1 MSSNIEPILE
11 FPPSSFLSDFII
23 EKITVDGI
31 DDSRTSKA
39 RIQFSGKYC
48 GYEMTVNWKDGKKEG
63 VGLILYPDGEP
74 YMEMTFVNDLA
85 EGTVLKKDEYGQ
97 IVLRGVLEHGVECG
111 LFEEFDDEEVIW
123 RGFYRNGKRYSILEE
138 QELEGLYLEVS
149 EDGKLL
155 SVSEYD
161 DKWRKNGRC
170 YEVESGHLKRECVY
184 ENGIRKRMIQEFT
197 DDGLMIEYDDN
208 GEIVDEEV
216 FEGDMIG
223 FMIHPEMMIGTKEY
237 YIDMNENGELLSVS
251 EYDEDGLLKNGKCF
265 EYEEGRLVREC
276 EYEDGVKQR
285 VIREF
290 TDDGLWI
297 EYDDNGDIVYEE
309 ELEGDM
315 MNGFIREEKG
325 SESDSDEEIVD
336 EEVEEIVDG
345 FVVHPEMEG
354 MEGFYI
360 DMNENGELL
369 SVSEY
374 DESGLLKNGRCF
386 ECEGGY
392 VKRECVYENGMKKRM
407 IREFTDDGLMIEYD
421 DNGKRVYEGEF
432 EGDMMNGFIREE
444 KGSEYESDGEIV
456 DEEVEEIVDG
466 FVVHPEMEG
475 MEGFYIDM
483 NENGELLSVSEYD
496 ESGLLKNGRC
506 FECEGGYVKRE
517 CVYENGM
524 KKRMIREFTDD
535 GLMIEYDDNGK
546 RVYEGEFEGDMMNG
560 FIREEKGS
568 EYGSDGK
575 SVLYVGGWKNGLRE
589 GYGSEFKGYSP
600 VYIGEWKNGMRDGKG
615 KELNENGEVIRSGVW
630 VRGNFSSSLAHVVW
644 DESTLSPPSAYV
656 VLSAGSNPRPSYK
669 PRSRPVHIVIPKS
682 ARSKLKCS
690 SVTKR
695 SLPSVP
701 KRSPSVTKRSPPSAS
716 KRSPSASK
724 RSLPSIPKRSPPS
737 VTKRSPPS
745 ASKRSPSA
753 SKRSLPSIP
762 KRSPP
767 SVTKR
772 SPPSVPKRSPSVT
785 KRSPFS
791 APKHSPKPNP
801 TSKPDTKSK
810 RSPSAPRRSP
820 KSNPT
825 SKSDTKPKYSP
836 PSAPKHPANPTKSS
850 HSPATKP
857 TPVQKSKSKAAAAPK
872 SSPTPKPRPVQKPN
886 SKPSTKPKSASAPK
900 SKPNS
905 NPKHTPAHK
914 AKPKH

>member
-444 KGSEYESDGEIV
+444 KGSEY
-456 DEEVEEIVDG
+456 
-466 FVVHPEMEG
+466 
-475 MEGFYIDM
+475 
-483 NENGELLSVSEYD
+483 
-496 ESGLLKNGRC
+496 
-506 FECEGGYVKRE
+506 
-517 CVYENGM
+517 
-524 KKRMIREFTDD
+524 
-535 GLMIEYDDNGK
+535 
-546 RVYEGEFEGDMMNG
+546 
-560 FIREEKGS
+560 
-568 EYGSDGK
+568 GSDGK

-753 SKRSLPSIP
+753 SKRSPPSIP

>member
-237 YIDMNENGELLSVS
+237 YIEMNEDGELLSVS
-251 EYDEDGLLKNGKCF
+251 EYDEDGFLKNGKCF

-315 MNGFIREEKG
+315 MNGFIREGKG

-336 EEVEEIVDG
+336 EEVEEDIVDG

-354 MEGFYI
+354 MEGFYME
-360 DMNENGELL
+360 MNENGEL

-374 DESGLLKNGRCF
+374 DEDGLLKNGRCF
-386 ECEGGY
+386 ECEEGY

-432 EGDMMNGFIREE
+432 EGDMMNGFIREG
-444 KGSEYESDGEIV
+444 KGSE
-456 DEEVEEIVDG
+456 
-466 FVVHPEMEG
+466 F
-475 MEGFYIDM
+475 
-483 NENGELLSVSEYD
+483 
-496 ESGLLKNGRC
+496 
-506 FECEGGYVKRE
+506 
-517 CVYENGM
+517 
-524 KKRMIREFTDD
+524 
-535 GLMIEYDDNGK
+535 
-546 RVYEGEFEGDMMNG
+546 
-560 FIREEKGS
+560 
-568 EYGSDGK
+568 GSDGK

-695 SLPSVP
+695 SPPSVPKRSSPSVTKRSPPSVP
-701 KRSPSVTKRSPPSAS
+701 KRSPSVT
-716 KRSPSASK
+716 
-724 RSLPSIPKRSPPS
+724 KRSPPS

-753 SKRSLPSIP
+753 SKRSPPSI
-762 KRSPP
+762 
-767 SVTKR
+767 
-772 SPPSVPKRSPSVT
+772 PKRSPSVT

-850 HSPATKP
+850 HSFATKP